1 MKVIIAGGRD
11 FFDYEFLSM
20 KCDVILH
27 GKPTVEIVSGTAN
40 GADRL
45 GERYAKEKGHTVKQ
59 FPAQWDKFG
68 KSAGYKRNQQMADY
82 ADLLIVFW
90 DGKSRGSKHMIDIA
104 KSQGLTIS
112 VFQY

>member
-1 MKVIIAGGRD
+1 MKVIIAGGRN
-11 FFDYEFLSM
+11 FFNYEFLKM

-27 GKPTVEIVSGTAN
+27 GKPIVEIVSGTAN

-45 GERYAKEKGHTVKQ
+45 GERYAKEKGYTITQ

-68 KSAGYKRNQQMADY
+68 KSAGYKRNQQMAEY
-82 ADLLIVFW
+82 ADSLIVFW